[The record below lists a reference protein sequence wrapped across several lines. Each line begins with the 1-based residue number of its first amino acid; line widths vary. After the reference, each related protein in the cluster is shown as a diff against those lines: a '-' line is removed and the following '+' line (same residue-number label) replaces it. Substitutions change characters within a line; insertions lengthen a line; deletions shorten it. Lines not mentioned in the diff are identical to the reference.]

1 VHFSRR
7 ERSRALIYSLLDDLE
22 IPLGGVTNP
31 DSMVKKTQLPW
42 TTLPKILAKEGWQLE
57 NWPSEVPLPGSG
69 SQSCDDNKGING
81 LDTKHLSLLYEATES
96 EDHPLRFSKIMPATT
111 SPTSSTSTS
120 GTFVPGLSVR
130 SDTSDVHNRRR
141 DREDDIEG
149 NQRAE
154 KRPRLTR
161 D

>member
-1 VHFSRR
+1 MRFSIC
-7 ERSRALIYSLLDDLE
+7 ERSRALIHSLLDDLE

-81 LDTKHLSLLYEATES
+81 LDTKHLTLLYEATQS
-96 EDHPLRFSKIMPATT
+96 EDHPLRFSEITPAI
-111 SPTSSTSTS
+111 SPTSSTSTP
-120 GTFVPGLSVR
+120 GILVPDISN
-130 SDTSDVHNRRR
+130 VHDRRR
-141 DREDDIEG
+141 DREDDTEG
-149 NQRAE
+149 NERAD